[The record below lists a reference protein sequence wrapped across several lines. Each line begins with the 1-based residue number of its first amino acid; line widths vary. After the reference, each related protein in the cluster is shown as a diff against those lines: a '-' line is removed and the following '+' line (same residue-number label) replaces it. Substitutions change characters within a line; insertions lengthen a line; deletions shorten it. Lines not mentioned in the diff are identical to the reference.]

1 MERILGI
8 SGSPR
13 AGGNT
18 ETLVKRVLS
27 AAAAEKAE
35 TRLFSLGG
43 KTVAPCVDCDKCTD
57 DQPYC
62 VQSDDMQEL
71 YDLLLWADAVVFG
84 TPVYM
89 GGMTA
94 QLKAAFDRARPL
106 WRMNNALSRKVAAAV
121 AVGEGR
127 WGGQELAIQSIYH
140 SAMNHGMII
149 VGGASLPYGDWEV
162 CGVAGQGG
170 QILADTEAL
179 GAAEGLGRRLAHLVV
194 EFPEGD

>member
-13 AGGNT
+13 AVGNT
-18 ETLVKRVLS
+18 ETLVERVLS
-27 AAAAEKAE
+27 AAAAGGAE
-35 TRLFSLGG
+35 TRLFSLAG
-43 KTVAPCVDCDKCTD
+43 KTIAPCLDCRKCAAE
-57 DQPYC
+57 QPYC
-62 VQSDDMQEL
+62 RQSDDMPEL

-94 QLKAAFDRARPL
+94 QLKAVFDRARPL
-106 WRMNNALSRKVAAAV
+106 WLLDNALSRKAAAAV
-121 AVGEGR
+121 SVGEGR
-127 WGGQELAIQSIYH
+127 WGAQELALQSIYQA
-140 SAMNHGMII
+140 AMNHGMVI

-179 GAAEGLGRRLAHLVV
+179 TAAEGLGRRLAHLTIV
-194 EFPEGD
+194 FRDSD